1 MKSVIIVYTGE
12 NMIIATG
19 FFESLIEFEP
29 LRYALIAGLCIGFIA
44 PLTGS
49 VVIIRR
55 LSFIADTLS
64 HFSLA
69 GVTIGVFFSKLIP
82 TDIIKINP
90 IFMGILFS
98 IIGTFI
104 IELLRSFY
112 KNYKELS
119 MTILLSLGVA
129 LSGLFIALT
138 TGVSTSYTNA
148 LLFGSIMS
156 VDENDI
162 IIILITSV
170 AILIFTYLYHKQI
183 VSLCFDEI
191 YARVAGINV
200 RALQLAI
207 TIILAIVI
215 SVFMDLVGVLLISAL
230 LIVPVATAILCSNS
244 FKQTISSAIIFSE
257 ISIIIGFYCSYKINL
272 PVGATI
278 VLFNILILLIVV
290 MIVRIKKR
298 YVKKE
303 N

>member
-1 MKSVIIVYTGE
+1 MFLT
-12 NMIIATG
+12 TPG
-19 FFESLIEFEP
+19 FFESLIHFEP
-29 LRYALIAGLCIGFIA
+29 LRYALIAGICIGFIA

-69 GVTIGVFFSKLIP
+69 GVTTGVFLSKLINP
-82 TDIIKINP
+82 SIIKINP
-90 IFMGILFS
+90 IYMGILFS

-104 IELLRSFY
+104 IEMLRGFY

-129 LSGLFIALT
+129 LSGLFISLT
-138 TGVSTSYTNA
+138 PGISTSYTTS

-156 VDENDI
+156 VDKNDVL
-162 IIILITSV
+162 IILITS
-170 AILIFTYLYHKQI
+170 AMILVFAVLFYKQI
-183 VSLCFDEI
+183 VTLCFDEV
-191 YARVAGINV
+191 YAKVSGINV
-200 RALQLAI
+200 RLLQLAI

-230 LIVPVATAILCSNS
+230 LIVPVATSILFGNS
-244 FKQTISSAIIFSE
+244 FKQTIFSAIIFSE
-257 ISIIIGFYCSYKINL
+257 ISIVLGFYTSFKLNL
-272 PVGATI
+272 PIGATV
-278 VLFNILILLIVV
+278 VLFNILILIIVL
-290 MIVRIKKR
+290 MIVKIRKR
-298 YVKKE
+298 YVKKTAD

>member
-1 MKSVIIVYTGE
+1 
-12 NMIIATG
+12 MIIATG

>member
-1 MKSVIIVYTGE
+1 
-12 NMIIATG
+12 MILATG

-82 TDIIKINP
+82 SDIIKINP
-90 IFMGILFS
+90 IFMGIIFS

-129 LSGLFIALT
+129 LSGLFIAIT
-138 TGVSTSYTNA
+138 PGVSTSYTNA

-170 AILIFTYLYHKQI
+170 AILIFAFLYHKQI
-183 VSLCFDEI
+183 VSLCFDET
-191 YARVAGINV
+191 YARVSGINV
-200 RALQLAI
+200 RVLQLAI

-244 FKQTISSAIIFSE
+244 FKQTITSAIIFSE
-257 ISIIIGFYCSYKINL
+257 VSILIGFYISYTLNFPI
-272 PVGATI
+272 GATI
-278 VLFNILILLIVV
+278 VLFNILILLVV
-290 MIVRIKKR
+290 VTIIRIKKH